1 MYMHQL
7 YEVKSVPPKSRW
19 QKGGGGQQLCHQL
32 EMWRRI
38 MEYGEEK
45 DKEAAIVAVREKAGE
60 KLCLYFFIIYALV
73 RQENSQSQRTK

>member
-1 MYMHQL
+1 
-7 YEVKSVPPKSRW
+7 
-19 QKGGGGQQLCHQL
+19 
-32 EMWRRI
+32 MWRRI